1 MYCILLFDLNI
12 FMYFP
17 VLTVKMVEIIQN
29 DWEKKVILEQIHKY
43 HDILNIINCLKK
55 NKKSP

>member
-1 MYCILLFDLNI
+1 
-12 FMYFP
+12 MYFP

-55 NKKSP
+55 NTKSP